1 MDYKLSSTVIILSF
15 KLALWWALQ
24 KYFPADHKMQ
34 QKDTEQGL
42 WEAHPL
48 FSPMKAHD
56 TEGEGRVVSL
66 NPEYLTSAIP
76 LE

>member
-48 FSPMKAHD
+48 YFLLWKHMTQKGR
-56 TEGEGRVVSL
+56 GE
-66 NPEYLTSAIP
+66 
-76 LE
+76 